1 MEGLNLFL
9 LLGVK
14 AMNTGCNL
22 RLFFLAGLLALG
34 LSGCGGSNGLLAA
47 EEEPKPKTVTFTG
60 TWNNQKTGASG
71 PLKCVATETEPG
83 KWKAMFTGTF
93 HNDPFSYEAEFQSRT
108 VKRQTNVGGT
118 ANIRGHD
125 FQWTG
130 TIVNGR
136 LTARYQSNVRDFG
149 GFVMREVKPGS

>member
-1 MEGLNLFL
+1 MQ
-9 LLGVK
+9 
-14 AMNTGCNL
+14 TGWSL
-22 RLFFLAGLLALG
+22 RTCLLAGLLV
-34 LSGCGGSNGLLAA
+34 LSLRTTDGTGPSSELWGA
-47 EEEPKPKTVTFTG
+47 EEEQQPKTLTFTG
-60 TWNNQKTGASG
+60 TWNNRKTGATG

-83 KWKAMFTGTF
+83 KWKATFTGSF

-108 VKRQTNVGGT
+108 VRRQISLGGT

-136 LTARYQSNVRDFG
+136 LTARYQSSIRDFG